1 MSAVLASVLDTIGRT
16 PVVRLDRI
24 APAGASLFAKLES
37 ANPGGS
43 VKDRMALAMIEA
55 AERSGELRPGQTV
68 VEASSGNTGIA
79 LAMVCAAKGYPLVV
93 VMAEQFSVE
102 RRRLMRFLGARVVL
116 TPAALKGSGMVAKAR
131 ELARR
136 HGWFWCRQFEN
147 EANARV
153 HADTTGPEILAAF
166 EGRRLDAVVLGAGT
180 GGSLR
185 GIGQALRAAR
195 PDVRIVVC
203 EPDNAPLLAGGR
215 AQVREADGS
224 ASESHPDFRPHPLQ
238 GWTPDFIALHT
249 GLAADAGLVDRVLP
263 VSGDDA
269 LRVSR
274 ELACREGVLAG
285 PTSGATVA
293 GALRLL
299 QEQPDAHL
307 LCLLPDTGE
316 RYLSTPLFDAIGQDM
331 DAEEWDISRSSPSA
345 RFDQAP
351 PPVPVNAAA
360 ATAPAD
366 DEAINWLDGALAD
379 ERAPVQVYGLSWCEF
394 GWTVRRLFE
403 QLDLPHRLVAV
414 DAPAMQAGD
423 LGNRVRAVLRA
434 RTGQATLPQVFIGGR
449 WLGGC
454 SEVIAAHD
462 SGELARLV
470 QQTGTD
476 TSHWPAL
483 DASQLLP
490 RWRQPTGAA
499 S

>member
-1 MSAVLASVLDTIGRT
+1 MATVHASVLDTIGRT

-24 APAGASLFAKLES
+24 APAGAALFAKLES

-131 ELARR
+131 ELARQ

-147 EANARV
+147 EANAQV

-185 GIGQALRAAR
+185 GIGTALRAAR

-215 AQVREADGS
+215 AQRREADGS
-224 ASESHPDFRPHPLQ
+224 ASESHPDFRPHPMQ

-263 VSGDDA
+263 VSGEDA
-269 LRVSR
+269 LRLAR
-274 ELACREGVLAG
+274 DLACREGVLAG

-293 GALRLL
+293 GALRLFR
-299 QEQPDAHL
+299 EQPDAHV

-331 DAEEWDISRSSPSA
+331 DAAEWEISRSSPSA

-351 PPVPVNAAA
+351 TPVPAAA
-360 ATAPAD
+360 AVAPDD
-366 DEAINWLDGALAD
+366 DEAIDWLDATLAD
-379 ERAPVQVYGLSWCEF
+379 DRAAVQVFGLSWCEF
-394 GWTVRRLFE
+394 GWTVRRLFD

-414 DAPAMQAGD
+414 DAPEMQAHD
-423 LGNRVRAVLRA
+423 LGNRVRAVIRA

-454 SEVIAAHD
+454 SEVIAAHG
-462 SGELARLV
+462 SGELARRV
-470 QQTGTD
+470 QQAGID
-476 TSHWPAL
+476 VRQWPTL

-490 RWRQPTGAA
+490 RWRQPAGAA